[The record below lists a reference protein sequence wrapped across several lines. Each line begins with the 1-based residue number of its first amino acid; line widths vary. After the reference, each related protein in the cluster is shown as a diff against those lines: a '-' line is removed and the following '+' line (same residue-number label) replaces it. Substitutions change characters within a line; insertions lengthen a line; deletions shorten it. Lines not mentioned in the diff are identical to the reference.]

1 MKKLKYFFTLVI
13 LVVVAFIHFYLP
25 RIITEIKNP
34 IVTLL
39 KGNYYKQQKETYNI
53 DSTIGKSIEFK
64 TFDQVLLKGYHTYS
78 KQEISK
84 GVIILL
90 HGIRSQKEHFI
101 LMSNRLSK
109 RGYDVVAIDL
119 RAHGESEG
127 VHCTFGVKEKQDLKC
142 LIDFLEAN
150 NDFKSIGIWGQS
162 LGGAIG
168 LQALMYD
175 SRINFGIIESTF
187 SDLSSITNDYLT
199 NKIGFE
205 WRFFSDYL
213 LNRAGAI
220 AGFKPKLASPIDA
233 CKVIKQ
239 PVLMVHGSAD
249 RRIKIE
255 YSMMNFG
262 YLLNKDAQYI
272 QMDGA
277 NHLNVWEIGG
287 DNYLKEVFN
296 FLENNSGE

>member
-1 MKKLKYFFTLVI
+1 MGLG
-13 LVVVAFIHFYLP
+13 FIHFYLP
-25 RIITEIKNP
+25 RIITEVKNP

-39 KGNYYKQQKETYNI
+39 KGNYYKQQNETYNI
-53 DSTIGKSIEFK
+53 DPTIGKTIEFK
-64 TFDQVLLKGYHTYS
+64 TFDQVILKGYHTYS
-78 KQEISK
+78 KQKISK

-101 LMSNRLSK
+101 VMSNRLSN

-142 LIDFLEAN
+142 LIDFLESN

-187 SDLSSITNDYLT
+187 SDLSTITNDYLT

-205 WRFFSDYL
+205 WRLFSDYL
-213 LNRAGAI
+213 LNRAGVI

-249 RRIKIE
+249 RRIKIK

-262 YLLNKDAQYI
+262 YLVNKDAQYI
-272 QMDGA
+272 EVNGA
-277 NHLNVWEIGG
+277 NHLNVWEVGG
-287 DNYLKEVFN
+287 DNYLREVFN
-296 FLENNSGE
+296 FLDNNSIK